1 MRIELVTEEN
11 FNGVMYTRG
20 SFYKQTDPCFV
31 RPASIRGDKTLT
43 MNFSFDQ
50 CQTLHE
56 GETYS
61 NVVVVQ
67 HDPDL
72 VTPGDSA
79 FAVECDFRKSRS
91 ITVGADF
98 QARDK

>member
-31 RPASIRGDKTLT
+31 RPASIHGDKSLT

-56 GETYS
+56 GEAYS

-67 HDPDL
+67 HDQDL
-72 VTPGDSA
+72 VTPGLFNLIIIKLSTKKIN
-79 FAVECDFRKSRS
+79 VC
-91 ITVGADF
+91 I
-98 QARDK
+98 